1 MEAMFVLAD
10 EALERLGET
19 LCGVEAPLSRSRGP
33 TGVITPVFGRHVA
46 APLAM
51 CVYLHEGACATALGG
66 RDLLKALLEERTIKN
81 CVRERSRRDAAV
93 FCYEA
98 HRSHGR

>member
-1 MEAMFVLAD
+1 MFVLAD

-51 CVYLHEGACATALGG
+51 RVYHHEGACATALGG

-93 FCYEA
+93 FCYGA
-98 HRSHGR
+98 HRSHWHGR